1 MTQDEDNIT
10 TMFETTNGILD
21 QNTALWSGTPA
32 FADAV
37 TRAKSATAAIRQ
49 KQADQMPTG
58 DTPAKQNAR
67 DAAEDQ
73 GWVIASQL
81 SALAAKTN
89 DPMLAAKVNFDR
101 SALDKMAV
109 SDLIAAL
116 GSIAGAAAEHA
127 AVLASDYGVTAGDL
141 TAFDTARGTLDGMKD
156 APREAIAD
164 RKVATMSMPAAVR
177 FTRKI
182 YRNEL
187 DKMMAKF
194 KAPEP
199 DFYGAYFN
207 GRIIIDRTGTHAA
220 AKKTPT
226 TPGNS

>member
-21 QNTALWSGTPA
+21 QNTAKA
-32 FADAV
+32 
-37 TRAKSATAAIRQ
+37 ATAAIRK

-67 DAAEDQ
+67 DTAEDL
-73 GWVIASQL
+73 GWVIGSQL

-89 DPMLAAKVNFDR
+89 DPMLAAKVRFDR
-101 SALDKMAV
+101 SELDRMAV
-109 SDLIAAL
+109 SDLLTAL
-116 GSIAGAAAEHA
+116 QSIAGAATKNA
-127 AVLASDYGVTAGDL
+127 AVLASDYGVTAADL
-141 TAFDTARGTLDGMKD
+141 TAFNAVVSALEGMKD

-164 RKVATMSMPAAVR
+164 RKVATMSIPAAIR
-177 FTRKI
+177 FTRGI

-194 KAPEP
+194 KKTEP

-207 GRIIIDRTGTHAA
+207 ARIIIDRTGTHAA

-226 TPGNS
+226 PPGDA